1 VEENEMSV
9 DKKLYKGMFNLKG
22 DVITKYVHAH
32 SPDQAFRLIC
42 KLISKD
48 MNLTND
54 IDIRHYFWGTNYFE
68 IKEVISNEEQNRRK
82 ERY

>member
-1 VEENEMSV
+1 MSV

-22 DVITKYVHAH
+22 DVITKYVHAY
-32 SPDQAFRLIC
+32 SEDQAFRLIC

-54 IDIRHYFWGTNYFE
+54 IDIRHYFWGTVFYE
-68 IKEVISNEEQNRRK
+68 IKEVITDEEQSRRK
-82 ERY
+82 ERD

>member
-1 VEENEMSV
+1 MEEREMN
-9 DKKLYKGMFNLKG
+9 KKLYKGIFNLRG
-22 DVITKYVHAH
+22 DVITKYTHAN
-32 SPDQAFRLIC
+32 SEDQAFRLIC

-68 IKEVISNEEQNRRK
+68 IKEVISDEEQSRRK
-82 ERY
+82 ERD